1 MRYTSTVQVDGTFNA
16 VIFVTME
23 QVLCKRVVACYEC
36 MMVDCTVTDIVKHM
50 VS

>member
-1 MRYTSTVQVDGTFNA
+1 MQADGTFNA
-16 VIFVTME
+16 ARFVTME
-23 QVLCKRVVACYEC
+23 HVLCKRVVACYEY